1 MADSRHFIFEAFSQ
15 NLSRKLISRV
25 EGLFPGDQKIL
36 LVLPQCFELLLN
48 NPIVAHGIAPSRL
61 LISFLEKKEAAVADP
76 KLPNLCFLSTTD
88 PKALKATLAAIAAL
102 PSPKTRDFKLHLLFH
117 PRQDVLVRTALHTA
131 KSLSYFEAVA
141 SVGDLN
147 LDFIPLDSD
156 LLQFAF
162 ALHSHHPIE
171 TSILQSRDQF
181 PLQLVL
187 EGLEKF
193 QTVFGQFDFLAAK
206 GPRADRL
213 LALLTQARP
222 PQTSNREYTKTLFP
236 SLLIFDRA
244 SDLITP
250 LMTSWVYMGLVDEAT
265 KVRFGNVKLPEKLI
279 AAKPELL
286 KDAEKAARRYYFL
299 RHPLDSVFLAIRDL
313 HQAYVKSTL
322 TDITKNVASLNAA
335 TVSFG
340 DLAEANRAIDQVTA
354 RRYLGLHFDLLR
366 ETDTFVQRPVTREVI
381 RFEQEII
388 QREDFG
394 FIDRL
399 IELVQAQIPLEHAL
413 RLLAL
418 TNFCLRG
425 FPSDRHQEICREL
438 ILSYG
443 PQAVK
448 ALATMEELGFFVDN
462 RSPNSYFGT
471 IDLTG
476 FQAYKSKFEIVKEQT
491 DLTNPTDLA
500 VPYAGFTPV
509 SVKIVENLLVKE
521 KNLPKVKFN
530 FAPDVSRTDF
540 MGEATLVVCFLGGVT
555 YGEVACLRRLAT
567 RLKKTLL
574 VLTTDLLNSTSLPKV
589 FLATPDEGIVA

>member
-1 MADSRHFIFEAFSQ
+1 
-15 NLSRKLISRV
+15 
-25 EGLFPGDQKIL
+25 
-36 LVLPQCFELLLN
+36 VLPQCFELLLN

-61 LISFLEKKEAAVADP
+61 LISFLEKKEAAVNDP
-76 KLPNLCFLSTTD
+76 KMANICFLSTTD
-88 PKALKATLAAIAAL
+88 PKAINATLTAIAAI
-102 PSPKTRDFKLHLLFH
+102 PSSKGRDFKLHLLFH
-117 PRQDVLVRTALHTA
+117 PRQDVLVRAALHTA
-131 KSLSYFEAVA
+131 KSLSNFESVT

-147 LDFIPLDSD
+147 LDFVPLDSD

-162 ALHSHHPIE
+162 ALHSQHPIE
-171 TSILQSRDQF
+171 TSILQTRDQF
-181 PLQLVL
+181 PLQLVC

-193 QTVFGQFDFLAAK
+193 QTVFGRFDFLAAK
-206 GPRADRL
+206 GPRADRV
-213 LALLTQARP
+213 LALLTQTRP
-222 PQTSNREYTKTLFP
+222 TPNASRDYTKTLFP
-236 SLLIFDRA
+236 SILLFDRA

-250 LMTSWVYMGLVDEAT
+250 LMTSWIYMGLVDEAT
-265 KVRFGNVKLPEKLI
+265 KVRFGNVRLTERLI
-279 AAKPELL
+279 SPKPDLL
-286 KDAEKAARRYYFL
+286 SEVQKNERRQYFL

-313 HQAYVKSTL
+313 HHSSVKSTL
-322 TDITKNVASLNAA
+322 TEITRNVASLNAA

-381 RFEQEII
+381 KFEQEII

-399 IELVQAQIPLEHAL
+399 IELVQAKIPVEHTL

-425 FPSDRHQEICREL
+425 FPSDRHQEISREV

-443 PQAVK
+443 PLAVK
-448 ALATMEELGFFVDN
+448 ALTTMEELGFFVDN
-462 RSPNSYFGT
+462 RSPGSYFGT

-476 FQAYKSKFEIVKEQT
+476 FQAYKSKFEIVKEQI
-491 DLTNPTDLA
+491 DLTNPTEIA
-500 VPYAGFTPV
+500 VPYTGFTPV

-530 FAPDVSRTDF
+530 FSAEVSRTDF
-540 MGEATLVVCFLGGVT
+540 IGEGTLVVCFIGGVT
-555 YGEVACLRRLAT
+555 YGEVACLRRLAA
-567 RLKKTLL
+567 RLKKSLL
-574 VLTTDLLNSTSLPKV
+574 VLTTDLLNSTSLPRV
-589 FLATPDEGIVA
+589 FLATPEEGIVT